1 MNVQTLHRDK
11 ILEPCGL
18 SMYEFQIDPYIGCQH
33 HCLYCYALNGAQTD
47 WEHEIRIHEDLVP
60 RLRQELDGLSPQG
73 FYLGWN
79 SDPYQP
85 AENRHRQTRQT
96 LELLGSHGSSA
107 CILTKSDLAS
117 RDIDLLKQM
126 PGSSVGFSF
135 AFQDEETRK
144 IFERQ
149 APPNHQRLAA
159 LNAFK
164 QAGIETYVLI
174 TPMLPHLTDVE
185 ALIDMVSADA
195 DTIWLYSLSMISE
208 QDTNWR
214 NVQEI
219 MARDFPDLAASFRE
233 IVFSPDHAY
242 WKELRPKLESIQA
255 ERGLDLRI
263 GL

>member
-1 MNVQTLHRDK
+1 
-11 ILEPCGL
+11 
-18 SMYEFQIDPYIGCQH
+18 MYQYQIDPYIGCEH

-47 WEHEIRIHEDLVP
+47 WAQEIRIHEDFAP
-60 RLRQELDGLSPQG
+60 RLKQELDGLSPQG
-73 FYLGWN
+73 FYFGWN

-85 AENRHRQTRQT
+85 AEKEHRQTRQA
-96 LELLGSHGSSA
+96 LELLASHGSSA

-117 RDIDLLKQM
+117 RDIDLLTQM

-135 AFQDEETRK
+135 AFQDEETRQ
-144 IFERQ
+144 IFERK
-149 APPNHQRLAA
+149 ASPNAKRLAA
-159 LNAFK
+159 LKAFK

-174 TPMLPHLTDVE
+174 TPVLPHLTDVE
-185 ALIDMVSADA
+185 AQVDMLSTDA
-195 DTIWLYSLSMISE
+195 DTIWLYPLSMASE

-219 MARDFPDLAASFRE
+219 LARDFPDLADSFRE

-242 WKELRPKLESIQA
+242 WSDLRTKLERIQA

-263 GL
+263 DL